1 MAISL
6 SQNNVVMKKKQKK
19 QGIEML
25 STTKRFLPVT
35 IPEMLH
41 KTSNDGSKLSL
52 SALVQMKPFFILYP
66 TEKKKIICICIVCFF
81 VREIFSGYRKCFL
94 LNFSIH
100 DGFVQMHMGT
110 NRVLLQEFFFTE
122 IHFMQGRIAI
132 TRNGVTRK
140 KNSKRINHTGDLF
153 RKNLQL
159 RDVY

>member
-1 MAISL
+1 M
-6 SQNNVVMKKKQKK
+6 V
-19 QGIEML
+19 

-52 SALVQMKPFFILYP
+52 SAIVQMKPFFILYP

-110 NRVLLQEFFFTE
+110 NRVLLQEFFLLRFTSCKAE
-122 IHFMQGRIAI
+122 
-132 TRNGVTRK
+132 
-140 KNSKRINHTGDLF
+140 
-153 RKNLQL
+153 
-159 RDVY
+159 

>member
-1 MAISL
+1 M
-6 SQNNVVMKKKQKK
+6 V
-19 QGIEML
+19 

>member
-1 MAISL
+1 M
-6 SQNNVVMKKKQKK
+6 V
-19 QGIEML
+19 

-52 SALVQMKPFFILYP
+52 SAIVQMKPFFILYP

-110 NRVLLQEFFFTE
+110 NRVLLQEFFLLRFTSCKAE
-122 IHFMQGRIAI
+122 QPLRGMELQE
-132 TRNGVTRK
+132 K